1 MPVVGAFPVLL
12 VAGVDVLLTGLVVDV
27 QSGRVK
33 SRARVVVA
41 AVLGVVVV
49 VVVGVAALTLMRD
62 DGSVYGC
69 ADVGL
74 EGPRGTTAEEALAAF
89 VERKGG
95 DGADWEAVGDDDF
108 KPRHARALLGFE
120 GLSVHEVQPG
130 TWQVVGGCVSR

>member
-1 MPVVGAFPVLL
+1 MPAVGALPVLL
-12 VAGVDVLLTGLVVDV
+12 VVGADVLLTVLVVDV
-27 QSGRVK
+27 QTAWVK

-41 AVLGVVVV
+41 AVLGVVAVG
-49 VVVGVAALTLMRD
+49 VVGVGALALMRD
-62 DGSVYGC
+62 DGSVHNC

-74 EGPRGTTAEEALAAF
+74 QGPPGTTADEALAGF

-108 KPRHARALLGFE
+108 KPRHAPELLGFE
-120 GLSVHEVQPG
+120 GLSVREVQPG